1 MRSRHDWG
9 LRCPGLIR
17 LLLLLHKLPLL
28 HLLQQLLRSFHGG
41 LVRWRLFGLG
51 RTLVRGVI
59 RRSIVGCLG
68 FSSICRLAVTRL
80 HCSRV

>member
-1 MRSRHDWG
+1 MRRRHDWG

-28 HLLQQLLRSFHGG
+28 HLLQQLLRSFHSG

-51 RTLVRGVI
+51 RTLVRSVI
-59 RRSIVGCLG
+59 RGSIVGCLG
-68 FSSICRLAVTRL
+68 FSSICRLR
-80 HCSRV
+80 